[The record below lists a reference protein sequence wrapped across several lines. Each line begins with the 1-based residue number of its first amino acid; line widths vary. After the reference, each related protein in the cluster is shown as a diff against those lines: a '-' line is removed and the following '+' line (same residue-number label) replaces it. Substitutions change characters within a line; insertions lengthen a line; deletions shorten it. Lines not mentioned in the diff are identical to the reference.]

1 MSVFVNNLSCS
12 QSGIKIIS
20 NISFSLKTGEILKIS
35 GENGSGKTTLLR
47 AISGLGSY
55 NSGEILISKDQV
67 FLLGH
72 NSGIKQNLTV
82 EEDLEFWS
90 EFYQN
95 KHDNEILK
103 KLGLSSKIHSQCR
116 YLSQGQKQKLALTR
130 LFCADKKIWLLDEP
144 FSFLDED
151 SSNFLLSKIEDHRK
165 NEGITIIV
173 SHQNLI
179 KNPDLFINLGVSE

>member
-1 MSVFVNNLSCS
+1 MC
-12 QSGIKIIS
+12 IRDS
-20 NISFSLKTGEILKIS
+20 N
-35 GENGSGKTTLLR
+35 
-47 AISGLGSY
+47 
-55 NSGEILISKDQV
+55 V
-67 FLLGH
+67 
-72 NSGIKQNLTV
+72 GIKQNLTV

-95 KHDNEILK
+95 KHDNEILNR
-103 KLGLSSKIHSQCR
+103 LGLHSKKHSQCR

-130 LFCADKKIWLLDEP
+130 LFCADRKIWLLDEP

-165 NEGITIIV
+165 NDGITIIV

-179 KNPDLFINLGVSE
+179 ENPDLTINLGDCE